1 MMQST
6 HSTFRAEPTV
16 SPLILCDRLLTLA
29 KDADRAG
36 MRGAAEHLLDL
47 ASEVLQ
53 PIPVGR
59 NGSRWQ

>member
-1 MMQST
+1 MIHGT
-6 HSTFRAEPTV
+6 HGMVQTDPTV

-36 MRGAAEHLLDL
+36 LRGAAEHLLDL

-53 PIPVGR
+53 PLPVGR
-59 NGSRWQ
+59 IGCRLR

>member
-6 HSTFRAEPTV
+6 HSMFRTGLTV

-36 MRGAAEHLLDL
+36 MRFAAEHLPDL

-53 PIPVGR
+53 PISVGR
-59 NGSRWQ
+59 NGYRQQ